1 MLFQRVAR
9 AAALAGVAGF
19 FALSFVPPAA
29 VGAEDPVV
37 AKVNGTEILRS
48 DIEDVIH
55 GLPQQYRQM
64 PIKSLFP
71 LLLDRMIELRLVAA
85 EGRKDNLA
93 QDKEVRARMRKIEER
108 VIRDVYISRYVDKTV
123 SDKSLRELYKK
134 SIANAPTGVEV
145 RARHILVKTEDEAKA
160 LIKRA
165 KAGEDFA
172 TLAKENSIGPSAA
185 RGGDLGYFT
194 RKTMVPAFADA
205 AFALDVGAI
214 TDKPVKTQFGWH
226 VIKVEDRRK
235 AAPPS
240 FEASRDKLRA
250 QAAQAAVRKLLDR
263 LRAKATIEKFNLDGT
278 PIAKAE

>member
-1 MLFQRVAR
+1 MLFKRVAR

-37 AKVNGTEILRS
+37 AKVDGVEIHRS
-48 DIEDVIH
+48 DIDDVIQ

-64 PIKSLFP
+64 PIEALFP
-71 LLLDRMIELRLVAA
+71 VLRDRLVELQLVAA

-93 QDKEVRARMRKIEER
+93 EDEEVRARMRKIEDR
-108 VIRDVYISRYVDKTV
+108 VIRDVYISRYVDKV
-123 SDKSLRELYKK
+123 ASEEKLRALYKE

-160 LIKRA
+160 LIERA

-172 TLAKENSIGPSAA
+172 TLARENSIGPSAS
-185 RGGDLGYFT
+185 RGGDLGYFA
-194 RKTMVPAFADA
+194 REAMVPEFADA
-205 AFALDVGAI
+205 AFALEVGSI

-226 VIKVEDRRK
+226 VIKLEDRRDI
-235 AAPPS
+235 APPS
-240 FEASRDKLRA
+240 FEDSRDKLRA
-250 QAAQAAVRKLLDR
+250 QVAQTAVRELLDG
-263 LRAKATIEKFNLDGT
+263 LRIKATIEKFNLDGT
-278 PIAKAE
+278 PVTTAE